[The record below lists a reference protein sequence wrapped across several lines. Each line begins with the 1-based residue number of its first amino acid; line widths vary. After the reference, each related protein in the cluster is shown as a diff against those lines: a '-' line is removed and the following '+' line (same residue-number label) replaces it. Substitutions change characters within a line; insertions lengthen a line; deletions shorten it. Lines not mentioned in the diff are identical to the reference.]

1 MGVVGRMPRTR
12 HGYEQALKVAKVTHN
27 KAVDIYTGGRH
38 CFMKRL
44 LKKATITADGTI
56 TPLVFGY
63 FAWGLNNFGQLGINL
78 P

>member
-38 CFMKRL
+38 CFMKRI
-44 LKKATITADGTI
+44 LKKATTAADGTV
-56 TPLVFGY
+56 TQPVVGY
-63 FAWGLNNFGQLGINL
+63 FAWGLNNFG
-78 P
+78 